1 MSGPHTDISG
11 CLHSVGLIDVGAEDV
26 AAMASAFAAYPL
38 KDVYDYP
45 KAAVHVIACVKSQH
59 VDINFADKHVGL
71 SYAYAVCLRDA
82 LQTVFAEIER
92 RSL

>member
-11 CLHSVGLIDVGAEDV
+11 CLHSVGLIDVGAEGV
-26 AAMASAFAAYPL
+26 AAMASALALNPPTAG
-38 KDVYDYP
+38 YDYP
-45 KAAVHVIACVKSQH
+45 KAAVHVTACPKGQH
-59 VDINFADKHVGL
+59 VDINFGDKRVGL

-82 LQTVFAEIER
+82 LQAVFAEIER